1 MAPNINIQDAE
12 SGFLMGF
19 FPPPSSPSSSSQ
31 VRQMTETLVHTG
43 KCRCACIYSDKLY
56 FIGGCKA
63 LDMLIEPKQAPAD
76 VWAACKCVL
85 PCTHAR
91 THADRHTHLSLRS
104 IQLCN
109 QRKMCSVAGLTFRFS
124 QTAFLS
130 NLMRAYAFCFPQQ
143 VPALIPAVIPDEW
156 TIPWADRTEAKSLGT
171 CSIQPRSP
179 PCV

>member
-1 MAPNINIQDAE
+1 MLCQAFKKVGEKLQSCGVSLITGNSACQEFRAGPASMAPNINIQDAE

-19 FPPPSSPSSSSQ
+19 PPPPSSSSSSSQ

-85 PCTHAR
+85 LCTHAR
-91 THADRHTHLSLRS
+91 THAHRQTYTSFSAFYTVVQPKEDVLML
-104 IQLCN
+104 
-109 QRKMCSVAGLTFRFS
+109 AG
-124 QTAFLS
+124 
-130 NLMRAYAFCFPQQ
+130 
-143 VPALIPAVIPDEW
+143 
-156 TIPWADRTEAKSLGT
+156 
-171 CSIQPRSP
+171 
-179 PCV
+179 